1 MNRWRCRADGYLR
14 LPLVDQRSLN
24 AETARLNAA
33 KNEAFAEA
41 YEEDATRTANTDEAG
56 RLHALAALHHRL
68 AELFLDHA
76 ARLDR
81 PGRFTR
87 RRSP

>member
-1 MNRWRCRADGYLR
+1 M
-14 LPLVDQRSLN
+14 DQRSLN

-41 YEEDATRTANTDEAG
+41 YEEDATRTANTDESA
-56 RLHALAALHHRL
+56 RLHARAALHRRL
-68 AELFLDHA
+68 AERFLDHA

-81 PGRFTR
+81 PGFSTR